1 MDGIF
6 AIKPD
11 FAARDPHPGGFRTAT
26 TSREPLLGAAPAG
39 RRGIINNSYGRVQPY
54 GRLPLWIHNDR
65 NPKKTHKGEL
75 TKFAEFHPGT
85 LSKADQEHFEAQ
97 YTTLSTKISNSD
109 LY

>member
-1 MDGIF
+1 MD
-6 AIKPD
+6 
-11 FAARDPHPGGFRTAT
+11 
-26 TSREPLLGAAPAG
+26 L
-39 RRGIINNSYGRVQPY
+39 
-54 GRLPLWIHNDR
+54 LPLDADDGSS
-65 NPKKTHKGEL
+65 PKKAHTGEL